1 MMSANEIALV
11 AQQYRARLEAI
22 LTPELLERFDAYERR
37 IQAAIEQ
44 RDSRPVEPTP
54 EEQALLDTIAADTE
68 AAALQARLDIV
79 LRIRTSRQ

>member
-1 MMSANEIALV
+1 MSANEIALV
-11 AQQYRARLEAI
+11 AQQYRARLETI

>member
-1 MMSANEIALV
+1 MSANEIALV

-22 LTPELLERFDAYERR
+22 LTPEQLERFDAYERR

-54 EEQALLDTIAADTE
+54 EEQALLDMIAADTE